1 MDDMKNFF
9 KSVVGTG
16 EIISLAYT
24 GGSRPGEAREVIPVA
39 CSESTLDA
47 IDPLSNIKKQY
58 KFDKIL
64 WVAPLNGNQI
74 SNPSALLPSCPALPE
89 LPALPD
95 YWMHLRNELESAGWF
110 VQHDESQLSV
120 ATFFKNGKPRKT
132 PSISVRFIDRSTDL
146 VWDLDADDIVEVKRE
161 LTGNE
166 RPWRVDSWRFRDG
179 KTYKDLHRA
188 VIVFLEE
195 VRASNPA
202 EAKGI

>member
-1 MDDMKNFF
+1 MDDMKNFL
-9 KSVVGTG
+9 KSVAGTG
-16 EIISLAYT
+16 EIISLAYA

-47 IDPLSNIKKQY
+47 IDPRSNIKKQY

-64 WVAPLNGNQI
+64 WAAPLNGNQI
-74 SNPSALLPSCPALPE
+74 SNPSALLPLHPALPE
-89 LPALPD
+89 LPTLPD
-95 YWMHLRNELESAGWF
+95 YWIHLRNELESAGWF
-110 VQHDESQLSV
+110 VLHDESQLSV

-132 PSISVRFIDRSTDL
+132 PSISVRFVDRSTDL
-146 VWDLDADDIVEVKRE
+146 VWDLDADDIVEVKRK